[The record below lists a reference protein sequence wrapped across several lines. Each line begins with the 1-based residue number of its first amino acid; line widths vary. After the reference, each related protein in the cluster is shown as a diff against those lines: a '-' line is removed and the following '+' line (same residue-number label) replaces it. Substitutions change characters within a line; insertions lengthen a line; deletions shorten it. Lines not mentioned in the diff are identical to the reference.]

1 VDVDPESPEWTIAW
15 SLKQNARTLLGPRAD
30 RVPVDL
36 IAKQVIGDLRRS
48 NWRLIKIPPELPA
61 PGSPESMREAILD
74 GGKRSGKLS
83 RICCRRCF
91 EPGIRTNRERLNR
104 RHG

>member
-1 VDVDPESPEWTIAW
+1 MSILNLLSGPIAW

-48 NWRLIKIPPELPA
+48 NWRLIKIPPALPV
-61 PGSPESMREAILD
+61 PGSPEAMREAILRRRQEERQAFED
-74 GGKRSGKLS
+74 LLS
-83 RICCRRCF
+83 ALLRAW
-91 EPGIRTNRERLNR
+91 
-104 RHG
+104 HSHQ

>member
-1 VDVDPESPEWTIAW
+1 MDVDPESPEWTIAW

-48 NWRLIKIPPELPA
+48 NWRLITIPPELPVL
-61 PGSPESMREAILD
+61 GSPRGDAGSDPQTAARGAASFRGFAVGAASSLA
-74 GGKRSGKLS
+74 L
-83 RICCRRCF
+83 
-91 EPGIRTNRERLNR
+91 
-104 RHG
+104 HQ